1 MCPVSTGRLYFRK
14 WGCLMTFTPE
24 EDLAKHLRFIVE
36 YEDGSRDAFAV
47 SGATLQQDALEI
59 GPPYRRR
66 EIGI

>member
-1 MCPVSTGRLYFRK
+1 
-14 WGCLMTFTPE
+14 MTFTPE

-47 SGATLQQDALEI
+47 PGATLQQDALEI
-59 GPPYRRR
+59 RRR